1 MFDINAMI
9 VKNSSK
15 LLIGA
20 PPERKLIKGGANK
33 LLIECAQEPRKIAY
47 SERLLIT
54 SPTKNTLTDSLAS
67 NKPLLAAAALPL
79 LWMVLR
85 ALTPST
91 PKGVPGPYNWPIVG
105 QFLTVMR
112 YGITGNMQA
121 LLAANARLYGEVFA
135 MPIMLM
141 TFVVVSD
148 AAAIKTIMNSPDFYR
163 DERTQMAGSGLL
175 DHSLFL
181 LPSGDDWK
189 RHRKLLQPAF
199 GPSHL
204 RHTVDVTIEVAD
216 AAAADFASIM
226 AQTGKAS
233 IEVDAYEYMTA
244 VALDVIGRVAFSKDF
259 GSVKGIHTQEHNE
272 ARHMFEGLFT
282 YFQKRLLTPSFAWA
296 IAGLTNDA
304 PHVKAVR
311 DYTQNLIKSLI
322 NDRREALERGE
333 QAAKGKWDMDVL
345 DRLLQ
350 DSAAAGLN
358 ADKLSEDEIIG
369 ETLSLFIAGHE
380 TTSNTMT
387 HLLLVLCQNPRVMDK
402 LAAEIDTVYADID
415 GRLTAENL
423 HMFKYLDW
431 VVKESQR
438 LHPVV
443 SSLMR
448 NCNKPVE
455 LAGHSFATGTSFMA
469 AICLVH
475 KNPRYW
481 KDPDSFLP
489 ERWAEPPVAGAFMPF
504 GDGPMVCI
512 GQKMANIEV
521 RVAMI
526 RLLRRFSFAMV
537 ADQKIDFVTTIT
549 TGLKHGLRVVV
560 TKRAI

>member
-1 MFDINAMI
+1 MA
-9 VKNSSK
+9 VLS
-15 LLIGA
+15 
-20 PPERKLIKGGANK
+20 
-33 LLIECAQEPRKIAY
+33 
-47 SERLLIT
+47 
-54 SPTKNTLTDSLAS
+54 TLTDSLAS

-105 QFLTVMR
+105 QLLTVLR
-112 YGITGNMQA
+112 YGLNGNIQE
-121 LLAANARLYGEVFA
+121 LWAASARLYGDVFA
-135 MPIMLM
+135 VPVLLRH
-141 TFVVVSD
+141 FVVVSD

-181 LPSGDDWK
+181 LPSGDNWK

-204 RHTVDVTIEVAD
+204 RHTVDVTIQVAD
-216 AAAADFASIM
+216 AVAADFTSIM
-226 AQTGKAS
+226 AQTGSTS

-259 GSVKGIHTQEHNE
+259 ATVKTIHTQQHNE
-272 ARHMFEGLFT
+272 ARHMLEGLVN

-311 DYTQNLIKSLI
+311 DYTQNLVKSLI
-322 NDRREALERGE
+322 NERREALERGE

-358 ADKLSEDEIIG
+358 ADRLSEDEIIG
-369 ETLSLFIAGHE
+369 ETLTFFFAGHE
-380 TTSNTMT
+380 TTANTMT
-387 HLLLVLCQNPRVMDK
+387 HLLLALCQNPRVMDK
-402 LAAEIDTVYADID
+402 LVAEIDTVYADID

-443 SSLMR
+443 STLAR

-455 LAGHSFATGTSFMA
+455 LAGHSFAAGTRFMI
-469 AICLVH
+469 AIRLAH
-475 KNPRYW
+475 HHSRYW
-481 KDPDSFLP
+481 KDPESFVP

-521 RVAMI
+521 RVATI
-526 RLLRRFSFAMV
+526 RLL
-537 ADQKIDFVTTIT
+537 
-549 TGLKHGLRVVV
+549 
-560 TKRAI
+560 